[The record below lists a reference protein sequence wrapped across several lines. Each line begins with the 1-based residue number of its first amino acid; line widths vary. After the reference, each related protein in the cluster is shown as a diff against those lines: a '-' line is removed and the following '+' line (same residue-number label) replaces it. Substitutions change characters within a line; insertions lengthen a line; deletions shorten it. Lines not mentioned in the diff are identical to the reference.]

1 MLNSYFINSQW
12 NQDSR
17 VKNEILLQEFS
28 RELFY
33 NTGLF
38 YDLNLEATEGKI
50 DRFNF
55 IKKKILHG
63 KTHVMH
69 INIIQVLKCLYYVLK
84 SGHAI
89 F

>member
-1 MLNSYFINSQW
+1 MRKSGQTGGGWEVLNSYFINSQW
-12 NQDSR
+12 NQDSH

-50 DRFNF
+50 DRFNLF
-55 IKKKILHG
+55 KKKFFMAKLMLCI
-63 KTHVMH
+63 
-69 INIIQVLKCLYYVLK
+69 
-84 SGHAI
+84 
-89 F
+89 